1 MCSDAGEIWAQV
13 QDDVEVRWAWA
24 VVYPPSWEPPPP
36 GDELAAEP
44 PPLTLQP
51 RGLDWY
57 AGLYAGLDEVGMY
70 RIVVYAE
77 DQDGQSARPK
87 ELQVQG
93 CWPMHLPLVI
103 HRY

>member
-1 MCSDAGEIWAQV
+1 MCSDVGEIWAQV
-13 QDDVEVRWAWA
+13 QDGVEVRWAWA
-24 VVYPPSWEPPPP
+24 VVYPPSWEPPP
-36 GDELAAEP
+36 
-44 PPLTLQP
+44 LTLQS

-57 AGLYAGLDEVGMY
+57 AGLYTGLDEVGTY

-87 ELQVQG
+87 ELLVQG
-93 CWPMHLPLVI
+93 CWPLYLLLVI